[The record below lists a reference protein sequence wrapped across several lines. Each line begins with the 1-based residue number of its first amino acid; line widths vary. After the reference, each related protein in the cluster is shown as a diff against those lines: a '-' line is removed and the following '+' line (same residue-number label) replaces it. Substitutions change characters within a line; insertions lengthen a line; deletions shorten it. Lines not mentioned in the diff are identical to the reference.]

1 MENVRSELDGMKLT
15 DKDLTQNDF
24 LFGKLN
30 VGIQPKI
37 SYPIGDFYAELTL
50 SASYNLQW
58 LNDRIDQSRGMSWNY
73 ITIIPQAHITYK
85 MGRNWL
91 ALDVTYNKMR
101 DNSQR
106 AATGIVM
113 TDYLSFRRSEIE
125 RTMKDE
131 TWLTSLAY
139 YFSNPFHQIFGN
151 ASLSWNQ
158 FRHNSIT
165 GYDYDG
171 LSTVSINL
179 PLQNTANSYSITAN
193 LNKGLGFWNTTIKL
207 GATASLYN
215 GNSLINKSLFAF
227 NTKTWGGSILIST
240 TPARWMGAAL
250 AFAYGENRS
259 ETKGIEAGSPWVRT
273 WTGRADIN
281 FYPLKNLIFNVSA
294 ENNYTNLTSGDKNVW
309 FGDSKI
315 TYRQGRFEWNLAFNN
330 IFNFKS
336 FTKVSYTAMDIYT
349 STYALRE
356 RNIMLTVRMK
366 LL

>member
-1 MENVRSELDGMKLT
+1 
-15 DKDLTQNDF
+15 
-24 LFGKLN
+24 
-30 VGIQPKI
+30 
-37 SYPIGDFYAELTL
+37 
-50 SASYNLQW
+50 
-58 LNDRIDQSRGMSWNY
+58 
-73 ITIIPQAHITYK
+73 
-85 MGRNWL
+85 
-91 ALDVTYNKMR
+91 MR

-106 AATGIVM
+106 AARGIVM

-139 YFSNPFHQIFGN
+139 YFSNPFRQIFGN

-158 FRHNSIT
+158 FKHNNIT
-165 GYDYDG
+165 GYEYDG
-171 LSTVSINL
+171 LSTVSVTL
-179 PLQNTANSYSITAN
+179 PLRNTSNQYSASVN
-193 LNKGLGFWNTTIKL
+193 LNKGLGFWSTTVKI
-207 GATASLYN
+207 GASVSLYK
-215 GNSLINKSLFAF
+215 GNSLIDESLFAF
-227 NTKTWGGSILIST
+227 STKSWSGSILIST

-259 ETKGIEAGSPWVRT
+259 ETEGMEVGSPWVRT

-294 ENNYTNLTSGDKNVW
+294 ENNYTNLTSGSKHVW

-315 TYRQGRFEWNLAFNN
+315 TYRQGRFEWNLAVNN

-349 STYALRE
+349 STYSLRE
-356 RNIMLTVRMK
+356 RNIMITMRLK